1 MEDTQLIIVKQLP
14 EIEENLKLVSNE
26 IQQKVEQAKQLVC
39 NEETR
44 QVIKKIRADLNK
56 ELAEFE
62 AQRKNVKE
70 KILVPYNNFEKVYKE
85 CISDKYSEADREL
98 KKKIEEVENNLKKE
112 KEADLKA
119 YFEEYKKYKNI
130 TFIDFERANIKVG
143 LADSKTGLH
152 KQAKDFI
159 DKIYSDINLI
169 DTQEHRE
176 EIMIEYKQSL
186 NVSNAITTV
195 KNRYEE
201 IEKEKKR
208 QLEEEQKKADFKI
221 KEQEESTRQALNNFS
236 QSNIVLD
243 TPKVE
248 ENEEVFVLS
257 FKVKA
262 TKTKLKELKKFLDEG
277 EYKYE

>member
-1 MEDTQLIIVKQLP
+1 
-14 EIEENLKLVSNE
+14 
-26 IQQKVEQAKQLVC
+26 
-39 NEETR
+39 
-44 QVIKKIRADLNK
+44 
-56 ELAEFE
+56 
-62 AQRKNVKE
+62 
-70 KILVPYNNFEKVYKE
+70 
-85 CISDKYSEADREL
+85 
-98 KKKIEEVENNLKKE
+98 
-112 KEADLKA
+112 
-119 YFEEYKKYKNI
+119 
-130 TFIDFERANIKVG
+130 
-143 LADSKTGLH
+143 
-152 KQAKDFI
+152 
-159 DKIYSDINLI
+159 
-169 DTQEHRE
+169 
-176 EIMIEYKQSL
+176 MIEYKQSL

>member
-248 ENEEVFVLS
+248 ENEEVFLLS

>member
-195 KNRYEE
+195 KNRYDE

-236 QSNIVLD
+236 QSDIVLD

-248 ENEEVFVLS
+248 ENEEILTLKFTVR
-257 FKVKA
+257 A
-262 TKTKLKELKKFLDEG
+262 TKSKLKALKQYLIDG
-277 EYKYE
+277 GYDYE